1 MDFQQLLN
9 VLLHLSDHLAQ
20 ISAEYGLW
28 IYAIL
33 FLIIYCETGLV
44 VTPFLPGDSLLFAA
58 GSVAALG
65 SMNVHLLVPLLVT
78 AAFLG
83 DNTNYFIGQLIG
95 PKVFQY
101 ENSRFF
107 KKAYLDKTHGFYE
120 KYGGKTII
128 LARFI
133 PIIRTYAP
141 FAAGVGSMS
150 YRYFLSYSV
159 IGALLWITS
168 LTYAGFWFGNIPA
181 VKQHFSI
188 VILAIIVL
196 SVSPMLIE
204 WLKHK
209 HKQYK
214 KSPINH
220 SKSQIN
226 STQ

>member
-1 MDFQQLLN
+1 MNFQQLLDI
-9 VLLHLSDHLAQ
+9 LLHLSDHLAQ

-65 SMNVHLLVPLLVT
+65 SMDVHLLTPLLVT

-83 DNTNYFIGQLIG
+83 DNTNYFIGRMVG
-95 PKVFQY
+95 PKVFHY
-101 ENSRFF
+101 DNSRFF

-133 PIIRTYAP
+133 PIVRTYAP
-141 FAAGVGSMS
+141 FTAGVGTMN
-150 YRYFLSYSV
+150 YRYFASYS
-159 IGALLWITS
+159 IAGAILWIA
-168 LTYAGFWFGNIPA
+168 LFTYAGFWFGNIPA

-188 VILAIIVL
+188 VVLVIIAL
-196 SVSPMLIE
+196 SVSPIAIE

-209 HKQYK
+209 RKQRK
-214 KSPINH
+214 A
-220 SKSQIN
+220 Q
-226 STQ
+226 